1 MDFRFPQN
9 PWDASSHPRYGRSF
23 RGIPVQ
29 LMHEAS
35 PPPSLK
41 PKMVSIPVRFVGS
54 ERRKSDSA
62 VKIQKVF
69 RGFLVR
75 KNVKKI
81 TAIREQVNEMERGVS
96 KAETVDLIRNDSK
109 ERLKVNEILMS
120 LLFKLDSVRGVDPCV
135 RDLRKSVIKK
145 AIALQEM
152 VDAIIS
158 GEQSADSSNAEAV
171 DQSQGIIV
179 PSDNC
184 NQALESGNLEE
195 TTNDAECLS
204 ETEGTVAISNQGDE
218 EETSETSE
226 SLIDSIVNHE
236 NAVEEESVRKEM
248 FEKIME
254 ENEKMMR
261 MMEALSER
269 NEMQN
274 RMLCALSQR
283 VEQLEKA
290 FLCDK
295 LRRKKRRNDEK
306 SQMKLVRNESHLDS
320 FSDQDDAVEEE
331 GTWQPDN
338 EKEGEGMNTIS
349 KEEVGRKEML
359 ETIMEEN

>member
-41 PKMVSIPVRFVGS
+41 SKTVSIPVRFVGS
-54 ERRKSDSA
+54 ERCKSESA
-62 VKIQKVF
+62 IKIQKVF

-81 TAIREQVNEMERGVS
+81 MAIRVQVNEMERGVS

-184 NQALESGNLEE
+184 NQTLGSENPEE

-204 ETEGTVAISNQGDE
+204 ETEGTVAVANQGDE
-218 EETSETSE
+218 EETLETSGDE
-226 SLIDSIVNHE
+226 SQIDSFVNHE
-236 NAVEEESVRKEM
+236 NAVEEESGRKEM
-248 FEKIME
+248 LEKIME

-269 NEMQN
+269 NGMQN

-290 FLCDK
+290 FMCTK
-295 LRRKKRRNDEK
+295 LRRTKRRKDEK
-306 SQMKLVRNESHLDS
+306 SQVFIKQS
-320 FSDQDDAVEEE
+320 
-331 GTWQPDN
+331 GCTG
-338 EKEGEGMNTIS
+338 K
-349 KEEVGRKEML
+349 KK
-359 ETIMEEN
+359 